1 MTTTTARG
9 ALQARKA
16 TGTGTGKGNAAPRS
30 RRRPRSDLRVALF
43 FIAPAL
49 LGFVAFYLVPSIR
62 GVYLSFTEYS
72 VLGDPTWIGTK
83 NYTAIF
89 ADDLFWNAMA
99 VTVQYVALN
108 IGFQTAIAGT
118 TGEMTIATSCGI
130 IGTITGTTIGTIP
143 TIGTTTIGG
152 IVITGTIRIIPISII
167 GGTPRGQR
175 SLDGSVTVGS
185 SRCTTTMAT
194 TCTTTA
200 VRCTT
205 EISRLRVRKIT
216 RNKRRRSRSSNLQ
229 WRPRLRT
236 GCRWVCSR

>member
-9 ALQARKA
+9 AALARKA
-16 TGTGTGKGNAAPRS
+16 TGTGTGNAAPRR

-108 IGFQTAIAGT
+108 IGFQTVIALGLALLMHDVAKST
-118 TGEMTIATSCGI
+118 LIRGALLLPFLVANVIVALLWFWMLDYQTRHRQRDHQLDRACPASPSSAASNGPSPPSPASTSGATWA
-130 IGTITGTTIGTIP
+130 
-143 TIGTTTIGG
+143 
-152 IVITGTIRIIPISII
+152 
-167 GGTPRGQR
+167 TPP
-175 SLDGSVTVGS
+175 
-185 SRCTTTMAT
+185 C
-194 TCTTTA
+194 
-200 VRCTT
+200 
-205 EISRLRVRKIT
+205 
-216 RNKRRRSRSSNLQ
+216 
-229 WRPRLRT
+229 
-236 GCRWVCSR
+236 